1 MRIISGKL
9 KGRMVKGY
17 DIIGTRPTMD
27 RIKESLFAT
36 IQNHIKDSIV
46 LDLFAGTGN
55 YGIEAISNGA
65 KEVYFNDLNIKCVNV
80 IKDNLNT
87 FNVMDNNIILNLDYM
102 KCLEYLSTKNI
113 KFDLIFLDP
122 PYKDDVISKIINFVI
137 ENNLLNK
144 KGLIICELT
153 NNNLLESYNN
163 VSLWKNKKYGD
174 KYIYIYQNNE
184 NLSNL

>member
-1 MRIISGKL
+1 VKIISGSL
-9 KGRMVKGY
+9 KGRIVKGY
-17 DIIGTRPTMD
+17 DIIGTRPTMQ
-27 RIKESLFAT
+27 RVKESLFAT
-36 IQNHIKDSIV
+36 IQNHINNSIV
-46 LDLFAGTGN
+46 LDLFSGTGN
-55 YGIEAISNGA
+55 YGIEAISNGS
-65 KEVYFNDLNIKCVNV
+65 KFVYFNDSNPICTKV
-80 IKDNLNT
+80 IKDSLDT
-87 FNVMDNNIILNLDYM
+87 FKVNNYQILNLDYM

>member
-102 KCLEYLSTKNI
+102 KCLEYLNNVKL
-113 KFDLIFLDP
+113 DLIFLDP
-122 PYKDDVISKIINFVI
+122 PYKEDYINKVLSYI
-137 ENNLLNK
+137 DEYNMLNDN
-144 KGLIICELT
+144 GLIICELI
-153 NNNLLESYNN
+153 NNNLSNN
-163 VSLWKNKKYGD
+163 YQHFSIWKEKKYGD
-174 KYIYIYQNNE
+174 KRVIIYKK
-184 NLSNL
+184 